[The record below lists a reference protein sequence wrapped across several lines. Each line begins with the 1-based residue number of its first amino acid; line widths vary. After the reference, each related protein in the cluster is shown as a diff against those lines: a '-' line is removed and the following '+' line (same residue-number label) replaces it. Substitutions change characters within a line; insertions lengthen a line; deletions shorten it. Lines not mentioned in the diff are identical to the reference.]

1 MNWKLEEILNELILL
16 VSANEGLNELDQST
30 GGDEIIEING
40 KQFSK
45 KKYKSIISYNFNV
58 KLDWPQICLDSLN
71 VRRLQVN
78 YLESSINSESQL
90 RKFSKKT
97 SDQPSVL

>member
-1 MNWKLEEILNELILL
+1 MHRSDELKLLKLDSKAVEPMNWKLEEILNELILL

-45 KKYKSIISYNFNV
+45 KVQKHHFV
-58 KLDWPQICLDSLN
+58 Q
-71 VRRLQVN
+71 
-78 YLESSINSESQL
+78 
-90 RKFSKKT
+90 F
-97 SDQPSVL
+97 